1 MGCRPYC
8 RDTKTCP
15 VVPRHA
21 LVSFVSGQ
29 SSKVCHKVAL
39 KALNSLISLCSIFLS
54 HTVLLQQIVIIAH
67 RLFVTRLLKTP
78 NFVSDRCFDLEMLYF
93 TLREKLNYFHN
104 QILLSVIN
112 ILFS

>member
-1 MGCRPYC
+1 MGCRPHC

-39 KALNSLISLCSIFLS
+39 KAPSSLISLCSIFFR
-54 HTVLLQQIVIIAH
+54 HTLYMGIYGSIWIYM
-67 RLFVTRLLKTP
+67 VTYGYIGVYIDT
-78 NFVSDRCFDLEMLYF
+78 
-93 TLREKLNYFHN
+93 
-104 QILLSVIN
+104 
-112 ILFS
+112 